1 MDFEVVLSFLATSI
15 LLSAAPGPD
24 ILYVLALSISKGA
37 RSALTL
43 SLGLVSGIVA
53 HTAICAAG
61 LSILIV
67 NSPKAFW
74 CVKIFGA
81 LYLAYLACLALRED
95 PKQNAKSAN
104 AQNSEKKSLK
114 NLYARGIMMNLLNPK
129 VLLFFIAF
137 LPQFTRSDSTFP
149 IWIQIIILGAIFFVS
164 ALLVM
169 GSVAIL
175 GAKLKPILA
184 RGAFWIIEKY
194 VRVAIFVSLAA
205 ASLLC

>member
-1 MDFEVVLSFLATSI
+1 MDFEIVLSFFLTSV

-43 SLGLVSGIVA
+43 ALGLVSGIVA

-81 LYLAYLACLALRED
+81 LYLAYLAYLALRED
-95 PKQNAKSAN
+95 PKKNAQNAS

-137 LPQFTRSDSTFP
+137 LPQFTRQDSQIS
-149 IWIQIIILGAIFFVS
+149 IWLQIVILGAIFFVS

-184 RGAFWIIEKY
+184 RGIFWVVEKY